1 MLADVLDM
9 YFDGW
14 FPMHDAVRGVT
25 EWVQPQERA
34 MIPLDARFVV
44 PRTTR
49 QALARGKFV
58 VTIDCAFAA
67 VIEGCWKRERDGSW
81 LHEEIVEMFVA
92 LHEAGFAHSV
102 EAWVVREGGGERELV
117 GGLYGLALGKVFA
130 GESMFSL
137 PERGG
142 TEASK
147 VCLVKLV
154 EELRAREFV
163 GLDSQLYNPHLEQF
177 GLVEVAREEYLALLA
192 KQRGALKAE
201 SWRREA

>member
-1 MLADVLDM
+1 MLADVIDM

-49 QALARGKFV
+49 QAVERGKFV

-92 LHEAGFAHSV
+92 LHEAGYAHSV
-102 EAWVVREGGGERELV
+102 EAWVVKDGDRELV

-137 PERGG
+137 PDRGG

-147 VCLVKLV
+147 VSLVKLV